1 MRICPIASGSS
12 GNCTYIGNDKTHFI
26 VDCGISGKRIEQGL
40 NELGIKYAELDGIFI
55 THEHRDHIHAL
66 GILYRKSPVPIYATA
81 GTINI
86 IKRTDTMMDIPE
98 EMFHVISADEVY
110 DIGGI
115 GVRPVSISHD
125 AAEPVAYRFEDGD
138 KSAAVLT
145 DLGKF
150 DDYIVNSMQGLNAIV
165 LESNHDVRML
175 ETGPYAYSLKQRIL
189 SDRGHLSNDSAGAL
203 LVRLLHSDMSAIFLG
218 HLSKE
223 NNMAELA
230 YETVRI
236 EVDMSDTEYRAQ
248 DFELM
253 IARRDV
259 RSRCVEI

>member
-1 MRICPIASGSS
+1 MRVCPIASGSS
-12 GNCTYIGNDKTHFI
+12 GNCTYIGNDNSHFI

-40 NELGIKYAELDGIFI
+40 NELGIKYEELDGIFI

-66 GILYRKSPVPIYATA
+66 GILYRKSPVPIYATK

-86 IKRTDTMMDIPE
+86 IKRTDTMTDIPDG
-98 EMFHVISADEVY
+98 MFHAIDADETYRVGNM
-110 DIGGI
+110 DVKP
-115 GVRPVSISHD
+115 VRVSHD
-125 AAEPVAYRFEDGD
+125 AAEPVAFRFEDGER
-138 KSAAVLT
+138 SAAVLT
-145 DLGKF
+145 DLGVY
-150 DDYIVNSMQGLNAIV
+150 DEYIVNSMQGLNAIV
-165 LESNHDVRML
+165 LEANHDVRML
-175 ETGPYAYSLKQRIL
+175 ETGPYSYNLKQRIL
-189 SDRGHLSNDSAGAL
+189 SEKGHLSNDSAGAL
-203 LVRLLHSDMSAIFLG
+203 LVQLLHSKMGAIFLG

-236 EVDMSDTEYRAQ
+236 EVDMSDTEFRSR

-259 RSRCVEI
+259 RSKCIEL

>member
-12 GNCTYIGNDKTHFI
+12 GNCTYIGNDNAHFI

-40 NELGIKYAELDGIFI
+40 NELGIKYPELDGIFI

-86 IKRTDTMMDIPE
+86 IRRTDTMMDIPE
-98 EMFHVISADEVY
+98 EMFNVISADEVY

-125 AAEPVAYRFEDGD
+125 AAEPVAYRFEDGN

-150 DDYIVNSMQGLNAIV
+150 DDYIVSSMQNLNAII

-236 EVDMSDTEYRAQ
+236 EVDMSDTEYRAK

-259 RSRCVEI
+259 RSKCVEI